1 MHLAKMRINP
11 GVICFMES
19 FTLSRALEGFFR
31 LQLNP
36 MSQAGILRLE
46 KGKASSER
54 PESDPEHDQSLLLIE
69 GELVLEVDN
78 AGETIRPGASFTVP
92 AGVKHRIVNRS
103 NKPAVA
109 FTVMA

>member
-1 MHLAKMRINP
+1 
-11 GVICFMES
+11 MES

-31 LQLNP
+31 LQQNP

-54 PESDPEHDQSLLLIE
+54 PESDPEHNQSLLLIE
-69 GELVLEVDN
+69 GELILEVDN

-92 AGVKHRIVNRS
+92 AGVKHRFVNRS
-103 NKPAVA
+103 NRPAVA